1 MNSGDDEVMIDL
13 INIIKEDNADREQSS
28 AILQR
33 HRYRNYEN
41 LSHEIKS
48 VEAQFLAEW
57 QKLTRDSAYV
67 ETFLCTSAHLAMSY
81 LEHSTLHQQIIKI
94 IRILSQ
100 KQTRLRFA
108 RLRLESKYENTN
120 DILQSRMRLYHEKND
135 IYNRRVHEESKIVS
149 FNIASQSK
157 FELKITKR
165 EFLEMYSR
173 YIKNSTLREEFIQC
187 SVTYAVKLLQRKT
200 QQEKIRAWRKT
211 KPYNQML
218 RENYIKYSI
227 LEHKL
232 LDSMNN
238 S

>member
-1 MNSGDDEVMIDL
+1 VNSGDDELMIDL
-13 INIIKEDNADREQSS
+13 IKIIKEDRLDREQSS

-41 LSHEIKS
+41 LSREIKS
-48 VEAQFLAEW
+48 VEAQFLVEW
-57 QKLTRDSAYV
+57 QKLIKDSTHV
-67 ETFLCTSAHLAMSY
+67 ETFLCTSAHLAMLY
-81 LEHSTLHQQIIKI
+81 LEYSTLQRQISKV
-94 IRILSQ
+94 IRAMSQ
-100 KQTRLRFA
+100 KQTRLRFT

-120 DILQSRMRLYHEKND
+120 EIIQSRMRLHHEKND
-135 IYNRRVHEESKIVS
+135 LYNRRVREESKIVS
-149 FNIASQSK
+149 SNIASQSK

-173 YIKNSTLREEFIQC
+173 YIKNSTLRKEFIQC
-187 SVTYAVKLLQRKT
+187 SDRYAVKLLQRKT

-232 LDSMNN
+232 LDSVNY

>member
-1 MNSGDDEVMIDL
+1 MIDL
-13 INIIKEDNADREQSS
+13 INIIKDDNADREQSS
-28 AILQR
+28 AILER

-41 LSHEIKS
+41 LFREIKS
-48 VEAQFLAEW
+48 VEAQFLEEW
-57 QKLTRDSAYV
+57 QKFIKDSTYV
-67 ETFLCTSAHLAMSY
+67 ETFLCTSAYLAMSY
-81 LEHSTLHQQIIKI
+81 LEYSTLQQQISKVMIAM
-94 IRILSQ
+94 SQ

-108 RLRLESKYENTN
+108 RLRLESKYENTSE
-120 DILQSRMRLYHEKND
+120 ILQSRMRLHHEKND
-135 IYNRRVHEESKIVS
+135 LYNRRVHEENKIVS

-165 EFLEMYSR
+165 EFLEMWSR
-173 YIKNSTLREEFIQC
+173 YIKNPTLREEFIQC
-187 SVTYAVKLLQRKT
+187 SVTYAVKLLQRKI
-200 QQEKIRAWRKT
+200 QQEKIRAWLKT

-232 LDSMNN
+232 LDSMNY

>member
-1 MNSGDDEVMIDL
+1 MNFRDDEAMIDL
-13 INIIKEDNADREQSS
+13 INIIKEDRLDREQSS
-28 AILQR
+28 AILEK

-41 LSHEIKS
+41 IVHKTKL
-48 VEAQFLAEW
+48 VEAQFLKEW
-57 QKLTRDSAYV
+57 QKFIKDSTYV
-67 ETFLCTSAHLAMSY
+67 ETFFCTSAYLAMSY

-120 DILQSRMRLYHEKND
+120 EILQSRMRLHHEKND
-135 IYNRRVHEESKIVS
+135 IYNLRVYEENKIIS
-149 FNIASQSK
+149 FNITLQSK
-157 FELKITKR
+157 FELKIAKK
-165 EFLEMYSR
+165 EFLEMYGR
-173 YIKNSTLREEFIQC
+173 YLKNSTLREEFIQC
-187 SVTYAVKLLQRKT
+187 SVTYAIKLLQRKT
-200 QQEKIRAWRKT
+200 QQEKIRVWRKT

-218 RENYIKYSI
+218 REIYIKYSI

-232 LDSMNN
+232 LDGMNY

>member
-1 MNSGDDEVMIDL
+1 MNFRDDEIIDL
-13 INIIKEDNADREQSS
+13 IKIIKEDRLDREQSS
-28 AILQR
+28 AILER
-33 HRYRNYEN
+33 HRYKNYEN
-41 LSHEIKS
+41 IVHKTKL
-48 VEAQFLAEW
+48 VEAQFLEEW
-57 QKLTRDSAYV
+57 QKFLKDTTYI
-67 ETFLCTSAHLAMSY
+67 ETFLCTGAHLAMLY
-81 LEHSTLHQQIIKI
+81 LEYSALQQQISKV
-94 IRILSQ
+94 IRAMSQ

-108 RLRLESKYENTN
+108 RLRLESKYENTS
-120 DILQSRMRLYHEKND
+120 DILQSRMRLHHEKND
-135 IYNRRVHEESKIVS
+135 IYNLRVYEENKIIS
-149 FNIASQSK
+149 SNIALQSK

-165 EFLEMYSR
+165 EFLEMYGR

-232 LDSMNN
+232 LDSVN
-238 S
+238 SS

>member
-1 MNSGDDEVMIDL
+1 MNFRDDEIIEL
-13 INIIKEDNADREQSS
+13 ISIIKEDRTDREQSS

-41 LSHEIKS
+41 LSREIKS

-57 QKLTRDSAYV
+57 QKLIRDSAYV

-81 LEHSTLHQQIIKI
+81 LEYSILQQQISKV
-94 IRILSQ
+94 IRAMSQ

-108 RLRLESKYENTN
+108 RLRLESKYENTS
-120 DILQSRMRLYHEKND
+120 DILQSRMRLHHEKND
-135 IYNRRVHEESKIVS
+135 IYNRRVREESKIVS
-149 FNIASQSK
+149 SNIASQGK

-165 EFLEMYSR
+165 EFLEMYGR
-173 YIKNSTLREEFIQC
+173 YIRNSTLREEFIQC
-187 SVTYAVKLLQRKT
+187 SVRYAVKLVQRKT

-232 LDSMNN
+232 LDSVN
-238 S
+238 SS

>member
-28 AILQR
+28 AILEG
-33 HRYRNYEN
+33 HGYRNYEN
-41 LSHEIKS
+41 LSREIKS
-48 VEAQFLAEW
+48 VETQFLAEW
-57 QKLTRDSAYV
+57 QKFLKDTTYV
-67 ETFLCTSAHLAMSY
+67 ETFLCTSAHLAMLY
-81 LEHSTLHQQIIKI
+81 LEYSALQQQISKV
-94 IRILSQ
+94 IRALSQ

-120 DILQSRMRLYHEKND
+120 DILQSRMRLHHEKND
-135 IYNRRVHEESKIVS
+135 LYNRRVREESKIVS
-149 FNIASQSK
+149 SNIASQSE
-157 FELKITKR
+157 FELKIAKR

-173 YIKNSTLREEFIQC
+173 YIKNSTLRKEFIQC

-232 LDSMNN
+232 LDSVNY